1 MIGHPVRSGAI
12 RPTGVLALALAVVLA
27 FWGALEPAQAQT
39 TRSWVP
45 GAAQANGIDF
55 AAWESLARRVELGLA
70 DARTSDLTL
79 EQLRSRVAEYRSRF
93 LAAQTANDA
102 RIQTVRNQI
111 AALGP
116 PPEDGQ
122 TETPEIAQRR
132 ADLTAQLSRLQAPGV
147 AADEAFRRAE
157 GLIREIDRTLRDRQ
171 ADALVQLS
179 PSPVNPANWPVAGRE
194 VTAITRALG
203 RELGTAW
210 ASPVRREQFN
220 DNLPVMS
227 LYLLVALILLVRG
240 RSLAE
245 RVTLQLY
252 ERAAARGQT
261 VLAML
266 VSLAQVAVPY
276 LGFLALAEAL
286 RASGMVGLRSQAM
299 VDALPGAGLTL
310 LLALWLGGHVFPK
323 NGEDADG
330 LLNLPPE
337 RRREGRWH
345 MASMGLVLSG
355 LQLGT
360 ALLAP
365 VVSPPAAMSVLGY
378 PFLLLAGLLLFR
390 IGQLMV
396 RHLAIAGEEDSQRA
410 YGDWLIGLLGKAAM
424 AVGLIGPILGA
435 IGYLT
440 AGAALVYP
448 AINSLALIAALL
460 LIRRLVGE
468 LYALL
473 MGGDPGLRDALVPT
487 LIGFGVMIL
496 ALPLFALIWGVRESE
511 LRDILT
517 GLREGFALGDTRISP
532 MDILAF
538 LFVFTVGYAVTRVLQ
553 GTLRTTVLPKT
564 QIEKGAQAA
573 VVSGVGYAGIFL
585 AVLFAVTTTGLDLSN
600 LAIVAGALSVGIG
613 FGLQTV
619 VSNFVSGI
627 ILLFERPIAEGDWI
641 EVGGVMGT
649 VRKISVR
656 STIIQTFD
664 RNDVI
669 VPNADLI
676 SQHVT
681 NWTRFNMTGRLIVPV
696 SVAYGSDTRKVE
708 AILYEVAEA
717 QPLVSL
723 NPAPSVLFRSFG
735 ADGLEFE
742 VRVILRDVNFLL
754 KVHSDMNHD
763 IAKRFVEE
771 GIEIPFGQTDI
782 WLRNADEVA
791 KILRALPAAA
801 QAAVQGPAEGGVAGP
816 GPALPPERPP
826 SASGGLPG

>member
-1 MIGHPVRSGAI
+1 MIQRPARLGAGRWPVALG
-12 RPTGVLALALAVVLA
+12 PLALVLAVVLVLC
-27 FWGALEPAQAQT
+27 GALHPAQAQT

-45 GAAQANGIDF
+45 GSAQANGLDF
-55 AAWESLARRVELGLA
+55 AAWENLARRVELALGEG
-70 DARTSDLTL
+70 RTSDLAL
-79 EQLRSRVAEYRSRF
+79 EQLRTRVAEFRSRF

-102 RIQTVRNQI
+102 RIQTLRNQI

-122 TETPEIAQRR
+122 AEAPEIAQRR
-132 ADLTAQLSRLQAPGV
+132 SELATQLSQLQAPGV

-179 PSPVNPANWPVAGRE
+179 PSPVNPTNWPVAARE
-194 VTAITRALG
+194 LAAVNRALG
-203 RELGTAW
+203 RELTSAW
-210 ASPVRREQFN
+210 SSPVRREQFN

-227 LYLLVALILLVRG
+227 LYLLVALVLLLRG
-240 RSLAE
+240 RALAE
-245 RVTLQLY
+245 RATLRLY

-261 VLAML
+261 LLAML
-266 VSLAQVAVPY
+266 VSMAQVAVPY
-276 LGFLALAEAL
+276 LGFLALAEAM

-323 NGEDADG
+323 NGNDSDG
-330 LLNLPPE
+330 LLTLPPE

-345 MASMGLVLSG
+345 VAALGLVLAG
-355 LQLGT
+355 LQIGT

-365 VVSPPAAMSVLGY
+365 VVSPPAALAVLGY

-390 IGQLMV
+390 IGQLMR
-396 RHLAIAGEEDSQRA
+396 RHLTITTEEDSQRA
-410 YGDWLIGLLGKAAM
+410 YADWLIGLLGQAAM
-424 AVGLIGPILGA
+424 GIGLIGPVLGA

-448 AINSLALIAALL
+448 ATNSLALIAVLL
-460 LIRRLVGE
+460 LIRQLVGE

-473 MGGDPGLRDALVPT
+473 RGGDAGQRDALIPT
-487 LIGFGVMIL
+487 LIGFAIML
-496 ALPLFALIWGVRESE
+496 LSLPLFALIWGVRESA
-511 LRDILT
+511 
-517 GLREGFALGDTRISP
+517 LREIFSGMRDGFTLGGARIAP
-532 MDILAF
+532 MDIVAF
-538 LFVFTVGYAVTRVLQ
+538 LLVFAAGYAVTRVLQ
-553 GTLRTTVLPKT
+553 GALRTSLLPKT
-564 QIEKGAQAA
+564 TIEKGAQAA
-573 VVSGVGYAGIFL
+573 VVSGVGYLGIFVAVIL
-585 AVLFAVTTTGLDLSN
+585 AITTTGLDLSN

-656 STIIQTFD
+656 STVITTFD
-664 RNDVI
+664 RTDVI

-676 SQHVT
+676 SGQVT
-681 NWTRFNMTGRLIVPV
+681 NWTRYNMTGRLIVAV

-708 AILYEVAEA
+708 QILYDVAEA

-754 KVHSDMNHD
+754 KVHSDMNHE
-763 IAKRFVEE
+763 IARRFAEE
-771 GIEIPFGQTDI
+771 GVEIPFGQTDV
-782 WLRNADEVA
+782 WFRNADEVV
-791 KILRALPAAA
+791 KMLRALPVAA
-801 QAAVQGPAEGGVAGP
+801 QPQAGGAPARIGDTPPPTGGSP
-816 GPALPPERPP
+816 G
-826 SASGGLPG
+826 